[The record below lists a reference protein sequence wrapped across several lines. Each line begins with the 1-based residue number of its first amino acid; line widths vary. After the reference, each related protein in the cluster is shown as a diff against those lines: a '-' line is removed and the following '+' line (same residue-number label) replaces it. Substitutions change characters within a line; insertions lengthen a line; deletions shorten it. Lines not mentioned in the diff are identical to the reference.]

1 MKQKTK
7 IEKPKYKTLFEHI
20 NHITAT
26 QNKNYWD
33 DLNDGDRKSWSNYM
47 VHRFLSMKPEW
58 IGLVNDFQSLN
69 LKPRE
74 LYKLYIDILPKK
86 KQWLK
91 YIGGKKVM
99 KHEEWVVE
107 IITKYHEVSIKE
119 ANEYLEI
126 YYSTEQ
132 GKADLKSILQ
142 KYGIEPKQIKKLKL
156 P

>member
-74 LYKLYIDILPKK
+74 LYKLYIEILPKK

-91 YIGGKKVM
+91 NYLDSTKFKDVDIIVELIGGA
-99 KHEEWVVE
+99 EGP
-107 IITKYHEVSIKE
+107 
-119 ANEYLEI
+119 A
-126 YYSTEQ
+126 
-132 GKADLKSILQ
+132 
-142 KYGIEPKQIKKLKL
+142 KKLVFEAL
-156 P
+156 RNSFQP